1 MDEAELK
8 RTIARVDAMA
18 ERCEAV
24 ARRAIPIK
32 PDMSLPRYEPKP
44 APPITEKTESKLGV
58 RKLRRDSGYSP
69 IASGELTGH
78 EMRLRDHCGC
88 GAHQGDFMDEIFAGF
103 DRACEELRDRKRPA

>member
-69 IASGELTGH
+69 IASGELTGQ
-78 EMRLRDHCGC
+78 RCGRADIA
-88 GAHQGDFMDEIFAGF
+88 GAGHI
-103 DRACEELRDRKRPA
+103 RAASLDGAF